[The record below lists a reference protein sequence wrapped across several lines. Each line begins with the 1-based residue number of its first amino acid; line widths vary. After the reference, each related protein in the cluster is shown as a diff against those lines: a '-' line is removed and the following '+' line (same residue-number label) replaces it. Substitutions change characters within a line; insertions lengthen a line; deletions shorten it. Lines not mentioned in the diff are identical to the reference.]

1 MARAHVTIPRCLL
14 VTAMCCVIAIGSLAV
29 AGETT
34 QSPRPHSLIHR
45 QNQEAT
51 ASDPSAPTTAPTAA
65 STPNPRPRKL
75 TKRPTP
81 PPVPGPSS
89 GAITSQV
96 TASSSQPVSPVQTN
110 TTRSESRMSMSATG
124 PAQSGAS
131 SPNTAV
137 TTTTGTAS
145 ATSSAA
151 ATPSSSKTPVAIA
164 VPGMGPGRAVSQGAV
179 AGRGLQSLSA
189 QMPALTQLVAPTV
202 AVSSAPSS
210 SQPPSSSFSPATQ
223 STQSSS
229 ASPNTGN
236 AILTWSLN
244 SETDLAGYK
253 IYVGTASGL
262 YNFPGS
268 PFVVG
273 ATSSYMVTGLPAGQ
287 TYYFAI
293 SAFDTSG
300 SESGLSAEV
309 SKSIY

>member
-1 MARAHVTIPRCLL
+1 MACAHVTIPRCLL
-14 VTAMCCVIAIGSLAV
+14 VTATCCVIAIGSLAV

-51 ASDPSAPTTAPTAA
+51 ASDPSAPTTAPTAE
-65 STPNPRPRKL
+65 STPTPHPRKL
-75 TKRPTP
+75 TKRPTQ
-81 PPVPGPSS
+81 PPVAAPSS

-96 TASSSQPVSPVQTN
+96 TASSSKPVSPVQTN
-110 TTRSESRMSMSATG
+110 TTRSESRMSMAPTG
-124 PAQSGAS
+124 PAQFGAS
-131 SPNTAV
+131 SPSTAV
-137 TTTTGTAS
+137 TTSAGTAS

-151 ATPSSSKTPVAIA
+151 ATPSSSKTPVAMA
-164 VPGMGPGRAVSQGAV
+164 VPGMGPGRAVSQRAV

-189 QMPALTQLVAPTV
+189 QMPALTHLVAPTV

-210 SQPPSSSFSPATQ
+210 SQPPSSSFSTQ
-223 STQSSS
+223 SGQSPS
-229 ASPNTGN
+229 APNTGN

-300 SESGLSAEV
+300 SESGMSTEV

>member
-1 MARAHVTIPRCLL
+1 MTCAHVTIPRCLL
-14 VTAMCCVIAIGSLAV
+14 VTATCCVIAIGSLAV

-34 QSPRPHSLIHR
+34 QAPRPHSLIHR

-65 STPNPRPRKL
+65 SAPTPPPRKL
-75 TKRPTP
+75 TKRPTQP
-81 PPVPGPSS
+81 AVAAPSS

-96 TASSSQPVSPVQTN
+96 NASSSQPVSPVQTN
-110 TTRSESRMSMSATG
+110 TTRSESRMSMSATA
-124 PAQSGAS
+124 PAQFGAS
-131 SPNTAV
+131 SPSTAV

-151 ATPSSSKTPVAIA
+151 AAPSSSKAPVAIA
-164 VPGMGPGRAVSQGAV
+164 VPGMGPGRAMSQGAV

-189 QMPALTQLVAPTV
+189 QMPPLTQLMAPTV
-202 AVSSAPSS
+202 AVSFAPSS
-210 SQPPSSSFSPATQ
+210 SPSGQSP
-223 STQSSS
+223 S
-229 ASPNTGN
+229 APNTGN
-236 AILTWSLN
+236 AVLTWSLN